1 MREDLK
7 MGTIWKSNEVLG
19 EGRHGVWGAQLGGVE
34 FRKGL
39 MGTMI
44 AGMSPRSRTG
54 GGRDLA

>member
-1 MREDLK
+1 M
-7 MGTIWKSNEVLG
+7 KSWVKGGMESG
-19 EGRHGVWGAQLGGVE
+19 EHSWGGVE